1 MAEAEKDK
9 IAGLGDESEKTG
21 GMAEKYREKRQ
32 MARFGPTVQNLI
44 LHVHQAGKSEP
55 KTKVTIPLSGFHV
68 GEKLLPKKLKEILER
83 EGIDLTGITELY
95 SKKGPKGTLI
105 EIEDSEEK
113 LVIMID

>member
-1 MAEAEKDK
+1 MGEAEN
-9 IAGLGDESEKTG
+9 EKTAGPEDETENTG
-21 GMAEKYREKRQ
+21 GISEKYREKRQ
-32 MARFGPTVQNLI
+32 MARFGPTVQNLM

-68 GEKLLPKKLKEILER
+68 GEKLLPRKVKEILER
-83 EGIDLTGITELY
+83 EGIDLSGITELY

-105 EIEDSEEK
+105 EIEDSDEK